1 MGLMEKVFGTS
12 PFELLLEHTK
22 EVHECVKLIQ
32 PLTDAL
38 LAGEYEKIEVL
49 HHQMSGLEHEAD
61 NTNTEIRNRLSRVYL
76 LSVGRYELVQ
86 FLSLQDN
93 VADAA
98 EDYAVVLL
106 LRKTTVPAELRE
118 DYLALVNQVVL
129 VSEHLLS
136 LAEDLSSLAQAAFSG
151 HEAERVLES
160 IDKVSEEEWKA
171 DKLQRKFARRYYSIE
186 DQLDTM
192 TLIFLDKYCKT
203 LSSIANAAEKAAKFM
218 RQIIVQR

>member
-49 HHQMSGLEHEAD
+49 HHQMSGLEHAAD
-61 NTNTEIRNRLSRVYL
+61 NTKTEIRNRLSRVYL

-106 LRKTTVPAELRE
+106 LRKTTIPAELQE

-151 HEAERVLES
+151 LEAERVLES
-160 IDKVSEEEWKA
+160 IDKISEEEWNA
-171 DKLQRKFARRYYSIE
+171 AKLQRKFARRY
-186 DQLDTM
+186 
-192 TLIFLDKYCKT
+192 
-203 LSSIANAAEKAAKFM
+203 
-218 RQIIVQR
+218 

>member
-1 MGLMEKVFGTS
+1 MGLMGKVFGTS

-22 EVHECVKLIQ
+22 EVHECVKLIK

-38 LAGEYEKIEVL
+38 LAGNYTEIEKL

-61 NTNTEIRNRLSRVYL
+61 MTKSEIRGRLAKVYL
-76 LSVGRYELVQ
+76 LSVGRYEFVQ

-106 LRKTTVPAELRE
+106 LRKTTIPGELRD
-118 DYLALVNQVVL
+118 DYAAFVNQVVL
-129 VSEHLLS
+129 VSEHLLALS
-136 LAEDLSSLAQAAFSG
+136 EDLSSLAKAAFSG
-151 HEAERVLES
+151 QEAERVLES
-160 IDKVSEEEWKA
+160 IDKIGEEEWKA
-171 DKLQRKFARRYYSIE
+171 DKLQRKFARHYYGME
-186 DQLDTM
+186 EQLDPM
-192 TLIFLDKYCKT
+192 TLIFLDKYCHT
-203 LSSIANAAEKAAKFM
+203 LSSIANAAEKTAKFL

>member
-22 EVHECVKLIQ
+22 EVHECVKLIK

-38 LAGEYEKIEVL
+38 LAGEFRKIEEL
-49 HHQMSGLEHEAD
+49 HHKMSSLEHEAD
-61 NTNTEIRNRLSRVYL
+61 DTKTEIRNRLSRVYL

-86 FLSLQDN
+86 FLTLQDN

-106 LRKTTVPAELRE
+106 LRKTTVPVELRE

-136 LAEDLSSLAQAAFSG
+136 LAEELSSLAQAAFSG
-151 HEAERVLES
+151 HEAERVLKS
-160 IDKVSEEEWKA
+160 IDKISEEEWKA
-171 DKLQRKFARRYYSIE
+171 DKLQRKFARHYYDME

-203 LSSIANAAEKAAKFM
+203 LSSIANAAEKTAKFL
-218 RQIIVQR
+218 RQIIVPR